1 MDNNEAMEILIAYKK
16 WRHGGESAQPIW
28 DTKIKSTEFFFEA
41 IDCAIQA
48 LGDGWISVDER
59 LPESKDLCLC
69 TTDHGYSFRYWKGN
83 HFEGEHIANEPKVSY
98 WMYAP
103 SPPKPKQP

>member
-1 MDNNEAMEILIAYKK
+1 MTKDEAREILIRYND
-16 WRHGGESAQPIW
+16 WRRYGKPDPINQ
-28 DTKIKSTEFFFEA
+28 A

>member
-1 MDNNEAMEILIAYKK
+1 MTNNEAREILKEHNQWKK
-16 WRHGGESAQPIW
+16 IDPNYGTIDVTHDRFYQ
-28 DTKIKSTEFFFEA
+28 A